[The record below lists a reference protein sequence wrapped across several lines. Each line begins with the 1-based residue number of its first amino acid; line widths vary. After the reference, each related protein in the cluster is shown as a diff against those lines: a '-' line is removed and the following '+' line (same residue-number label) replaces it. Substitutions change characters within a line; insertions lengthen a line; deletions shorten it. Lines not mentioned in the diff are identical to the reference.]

1 MSTKVADALHELIRS
16 LTKSEKRYFKLMS
29 SRHTIGD
36 ENNYV
41 RLFDFIEKMEVYDEN
56 LVHEHFDGEAFLN
69 RFSITKKRLYD
80 HVLSS
85 LDSFHANA
93 DIDAQL
99 FKQLHSADILF
110 SKSLYDQ
117 CRRVL
122 RSAEKFALKHQRLEV
137 LLLIHDK
144 QKRLI
149 ETYGYA
155 TIDQSE
161 LEHIKSTYSGLN
173 KALELRNTLW
183 NIKSELFTLL
193 MNKGVART
201 AVEEQSFSVLVQPLQ
216 MIDCKD
222 SLYVENEYLFNHIY
236 SAYYYAIN
244 NSEQSLDYLHKN
256 LELIKRKETEHIF
269 ESNRIISVLSNSIYL
284 ADRLGRYR
292 EATMYLNEMKSL
304 AGTLQSDEDLSIKL
318 FSSINSIE
326 FSLFLRRG
334 DFDSAV
340 KLSEEIVPKLEDDN
354 LKITPSRRA
363 FLEFKIAVS
372 YLSKGETSKA
382 LKWVNSILNNPELD
396 NSEDIIGFTL
406 LIDLLVHLEL
416 GNDKLLPYSLK
427 SAQRYFKTRNRMY
440 GFERSFLMAM
450 QKMLKCTSNIQKLDV
465 WEELKF
471 NLEKDLNDSNERIAL
486 EYFDF
491 YSWALARVNSR
502 SFELVVKDRYYKT
515 TMKAA
520 S

>member
-41 RLFDFIEKMEVYDEN
+41 RLFDYIEKMDEYDEN
-56 LVHEHFDGEAFLN
+56 LVHEHFKGEAFLN

-85 LDSFHANA
+85 LDSFHANS
-93 DIDAQL
+93 DVDAQL
-99 FKQLHSADILF
+99 YKQLHSADILF

-117 CRRVL
+117 CRRLL
-122 RSAEKFALKHQRLEV
+122 RSAEKLASKHQRLEI
-137 LLLIHDK
+137 LLLIEDK
-144 QKRLI
+144 RRRLI
-149 ETYGYA
+149 ETNGYA
-155 TIDQSE
+155 SVDQLE
-161 LEHIKSTYSGLN
+161 LNEIRTSFTSISNGLEARNLLWSIKSQ
-173 KALELRNTLW
+173 
-183 NIKSELFTLL
+183 LFTQL

-201 AVEEQSFSVLVQPLQ
+201 VEEEMSFASLIEPLAE
-216 MIDCKD
+216 INNSECK
-222 SLYVENEYLFNHIY
+222 YVENEYLFNHIY

-244 NSEQSLDYLHKN
+244 NSEFSLDYLQKN
-256 LELIKRKETEHIF
+256 LELIKRKDTEHIF
-269 ESNRIISVLSNSIYL
+269 ESNRIISVLSNSIFL

-334 DFDSAV
+334 DFDAAV
-340 KLSEEIVPKLEDDN
+340 KLSEDVIPKLDDHR
-354 LKITPSRRA
+354 LKITPARRA

-372 YLSKGETSKA
+372 YLSKGETAQA
-382 LKWVNSILNNPELD
+382 LKWVNSILNNPDLD
-396 NSEDIIGFTL
+396 RSEDIIGFTL
-406 LIDLLVHLEL
+406 LIDLLVHVEL

-427 SAQRYFKTRNRMY
+427 SAQRYFKTRNRLY
-440 GFERSFLMAM
+440 GFEKSFLLAM
-450 QKMLKCTSNIQKLDV
+450 QKMVRCTSTIQKLDV
-465 WEELKF
+465 WEDLKF
-471 NLEKDLNDSNERIAL
+471 NLEKDLNHSNERIAL

-491 YSWALARVNSR
+491 YSWALAKVNSR
-502 SFELVVKDRYYKT
+502 SFEMVVKDRYFKT
-515 TMKAA
+515 TLKAA